1 MIQNTL
7 RRILGFILLVCL
19 AIGLIIFAALTA
31 EKSDSDDSA
40 KSLDFLENAVR
51 RKINLDDG
59 IEDHVEQILNDP
71 LSFDPIAIRQRPT
84 TTTITTTIEV
94 TTTTGI
100 CLYTCTCT
108 EKCWLFSTS
117 LRFVFRLALYSEDSS
132 NDYPWVTP
140 CENGSLS
147 ICVQRRLKS
156 FIIQTLWRNFGSR
169 SIHIALGAHARRP
182 LFRYRGPHD
191 ADILRVAGFQQCLI
205 V

>member
-1 MIQNTL
+1 MNQNTL

-51 RKINLDDG
+51 RKINLDDE
-59 IEDHVEQILNDP
+59 IEDHVGQILNDP

-84 TTTITTTIEV
+84 TTTITTTTEV

-108 EKCWLFSTS
+108 EKC
-117 LRFVFRLALYSEDSS
+117 
-132 NDYPWVTP
+132 
-140 CENGSLS
+140 
-147 ICVQRRLKS
+147 
-156 FIIQTLWRNFGSR
+156 
-169 SIHIALGAHARRP
+169 
-182 LFRYRGPHD
+182 
-191 ADILRVAGFQQCLI
+191 
-205 V
+205 